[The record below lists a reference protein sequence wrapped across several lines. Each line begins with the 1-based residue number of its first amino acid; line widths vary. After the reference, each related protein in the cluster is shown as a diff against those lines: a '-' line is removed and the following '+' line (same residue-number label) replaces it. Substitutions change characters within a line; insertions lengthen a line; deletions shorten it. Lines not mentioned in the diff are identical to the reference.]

1 MKLKGSAEG
10 NCLKRVRMIGK
21 KSTKPRT
28 TGGNPSLPP
37 KLHSRDQSAL
47 ELNSFLPPKLYSH
60 HQSTLELNPSLPLK
74 LHSNDQKR
82 SKKEGAAENKRK
94 LGRGGGGAINI
105 QEPLPPGLAE
115 KLNNLIPHLPNLPNN
130 QEALNAKLAI
140 EKELKETDVSNHHNR
155 MSIPSKHIQQKF
167 LNREEE
173 LKLCERNEKNVG
185 SIDVPLI
192 TPTMEIV
199 TASLRRWPMNKQS
212 GPPSISYVLTTH
224 HSFLKILY
232 TEFDYNQTMV
242 SLKDIEHNTLP
253 AQLTFLSE
261 IKIEKVAKESI
272 CLEKLRRLRKVTT
285 KPRTTRVSESYPSP
299 NGKRKRSKNEGAA
312 ENNKRKRGNNIQTQE
327 PPPELP
333 EKIKN
338 LISHLPETR
347 EVSRAKLVI
356 QKPLTVTD
364 VSNHHNRMS
373 IPAKH
378 IRETFL
384 TEEEELKL
392 CMRDEKNVESMD
404 VPLITPAMEMANVS
418 LRRWPMNKQSGP
430 PSISYVL
437 TTTWNKIKEQNRLR
451 SGMNVQLWAIRIDG
465 VLCFALTLKPKK

>member
-1 MKLKGSAEG
+1 
-10 NCLKRVRMIGK
+10 
-21 KSTKPRT
+21 
-28 TGGNPSLPP
+28 
-37 KLHSRDQSAL
+37 
-47 ELNSFLPPKLYSH
+47 
-60 HQSTLELNPSLPLK
+60 
-74 LHSNDQKR
+74 
-82 SKKEGAAENKRK
+82 
-94 LGRGGGGAINI
+94 
-105 QEPLPPGLAE
+105 
-115 KLNNLIPHLPNLPNN
+115 
-130 QEALNAKLAI
+130 
-140 EKELKETDVSNHHNR
+140 
-155 MSIPSKHIQQKF
+155 
-167 LNREEE
+167 
-173 LKLCERNEKNVG
+173 
-185 SIDVPLI
+185 
-192 TPTMEIV
+192 
-199 TASLRRWPMNKQS
+199 
-212 GPPSISYVLTTH
+212 
-224 HSFLKILY
+224 
-232 TEFDYNQTMV
+232 MV

-261 IKIEKVAKESI
+261 IKIEKVAKEKESI
-272 CLEKLRRLRKVTT
+272 CLKKLRRLRKVTT

-373 IPAKH
+373 IPSKH

-404 VPLITPAMEMANVS
+404 VPLITPTMEMANVS

-437 TTTWNKIKEQNRLR
+437 TTTWNKIKEQNGLR

-465 VLCFALTLKPKK
+465 VLCFALTLKPK

>member
-1 MKLKGSAEG
+1 
-10 NCLKRVRMIGK
+10 
-21 KSTKPRT
+21 
-28 TGGNPSLPP
+28 
-37 KLHSRDQSAL
+37 
-47 ELNSFLPPKLYSH
+47 
-60 HQSTLELNPSLPLK
+60 
-74 LHSNDQKR
+74 
-82 SKKEGAAENKRK
+82 
-94 LGRGGGGAINI
+94 
-105 QEPLPPGLAE
+105 
-115 KLNNLIPHLPNLPNN
+115 
-130 QEALNAKLAI
+130 
-140 EKELKETDVSNHHNR
+140 
-155 MSIPSKHIQQKF
+155 
-167 LNREEE
+167 
-173 LKLCERNEKNVG
+173 
-185 SIDVPLI
+185 
-192 TPTMEIV
+192 
-199 TASLRRWPMNKQS
+199 
-212 GPPSISYVLTTH
+212 
-224 HSFLKILY
+224 
-232 TEFDYNQTMV
+232 MV

-253 AQLTFLSE
+253 AQLTFLPE
-261 IKIEKVAKESI
+261 IKIEKVAKERI
-272 CLEKLRRLRKVTT
+272 CLEKQRRLRKVTT

-312 ENNKRKRGNNIQTQE
+312 ENNKRKRGNKIQE

-356 QKPLTVTD
+356 QKPLRETD

-404 VPLITPAMEMANVS
+404 VPLITPTMEMAKVS

-437 TTTWNKIKEQNRLR
+437 TSTWNKIKEQNGLK
-451 SGMNVQLWAIRIDG
+451 SGMKVQLWAIRIDG
-465 VLCFALTLKPKK
+465 VLCFALNSLV